1 LKEQNFYLKTMGRPK
16 KTPEPISTEP
26 LEKIITY
33 IPSPWNEII
42 ETILPRNIKLPQPP
56 NEGQL
61 VLIEAR
67 VRAWTIALNWL
78 IKWEWNHKHKIPAK
92 RSIANGYLAKGKLL
106 QAIFRLCERCH
117 TFQASV
123 PEVVIPYANAAYWF
137 GFVFREFILH
147 EVHSGFSAT
156 NEPKKGAKKAA
167 VIKER
172 QELVR
177 KHKNFENPL
186 PTDCMMEATY
196 KLFEIAGR
204 LAQNSPNFKRNY
216 WDKFIQALEG
226 ENKQLDTPG
235 FERLFVEHGKAYIQ
249 NVGAGRGRLYIHPSP
264 YIKEYMKNSKFIIH
278 V

>member
-1 LKEQNFYLKTMGRPK
+1 MGRPK

-26 LEKIITY
+26 LEKIINY

-42 ETILPRNIKLPQPP
+42 ETILSRDIKLLQQA
-56 NEGQL
+56 NEGQS

-67 VRAWTIALNWL
+67 VRAWRIALDWL
-78 IKWEWNHKHKIPAK
+78 IKWEWNYKHKIPAK
-92 RSIANGYLAKGKLL
+92 RSIANSYQAKGRLL

-117 TFQASV
+117 AFQASV
-123 PEVVIPYANAAYWF
+123 PEVVIPYPNAAYWF

-147 EVHSGFSAT
+147 EVHSAFYPT

-235 FERLFVEHGKAYIQ
+235 FERLFVEDGKAYIQ
-249 NVGAGRGRLYIHPSP
+249 NAGPGRGKIYIHPSP